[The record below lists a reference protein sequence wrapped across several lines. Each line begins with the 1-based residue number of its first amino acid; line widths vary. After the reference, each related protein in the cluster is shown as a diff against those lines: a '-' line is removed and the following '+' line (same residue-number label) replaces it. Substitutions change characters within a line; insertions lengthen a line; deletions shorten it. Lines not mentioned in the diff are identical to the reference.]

1 MDKEMEAQ
9 RRMTMTTQ
17 CRAIFPIVL
26 LFPVECSPVKLAVLV
41 INIAI
46 APRDIAMYCTL
57 H

>member
-17 CRAIFPIVL
+17 CRAVFPIVV
-26 LFPVECSPVKLAVLV
+26 LFPVEYSPVKLAVLV

-46 APRDIAMYCTL
+46 ALRDCMYG